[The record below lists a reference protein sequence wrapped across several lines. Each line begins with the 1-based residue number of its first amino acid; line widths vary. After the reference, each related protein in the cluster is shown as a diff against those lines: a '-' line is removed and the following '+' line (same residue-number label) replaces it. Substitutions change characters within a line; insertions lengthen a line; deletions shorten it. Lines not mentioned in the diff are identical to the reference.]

1 MIKKQ
6 IKRLKS
12 LTFFQIIIDSVKDF
26 ASSDSMTFAAST
38 AFYTIFSL
46 PALLIIVLNIGATFY
61 SKNDVREELLSQIG
75 ELIGQE
81 SVETLDDIMR
91 NVTLDNQVFWSQMMG
106 IAILVFSATTVFV
119 SLQNSI
125 NHIWHIK
132 PKPEKGILKFAI
144 NRFLSFS
151 MVASIGFLLIVSLV
165 ADAVLV
171 IVLNY
176 FSNLF
181 DENIL
186 IFASVANV
194 ILAQSLMV
202 LIFGLMYKILPD
214 ARVRWKDVWLGA
226 FVTMLLFALGKYLIG
241 LYMGN
246 ADVGNY
252 YGTAGSLVVVLIWV
266 YYSVVIFLFGA
277 QITYYIAENVGGNV
291 IPSSQAV
298 KVELIELDENG
309 DFANYVKK
317 SQKDS

>member
-1 MIKKQ
+1 MIKRQ
-6 IKRLKS
+6 FNRIKS
-12 LTFFQIIIDSVKDF
+12 LSFFKIIIDSVKDF
-26 ASSDSMTFAAST
+26 TSSDSITFAAST

-61 SKNDVREELLSQIG
+61 SKNDVREELLNQIG
-75 ELIGQE
+75 SLIGE
-81 SVETLDDIMR
+81 DSVETLDQIMQS
-91 NVTLDNQVFWSQMMG
+91 VTLNDQVFWSQMVG
-106 IAILVFSATTVFV
+106 IAILIFSATTVFV
-119 SLQNSI
+119 SLQNGI

-132 PKPEKGILKFAI
+132 PKPERGLLKFAV

-176 FSNLF
+176 FSDLF
-181 DENIL
+181 DENML
-186 IFASVANV
+186 IFAGIANV

-202 LIFGLMYKILPD
+202 LVFGLMYKILPD
-214 ARVRWKDVWLGA
+214 AKVNWRDVWLGA

-241 LYMGN
+241 VYLGN
-246 ADVGNY
+246 AAVGNY
-252 YGTAGSLVVVLIWV
+252 YGTAGSLVIVLVWV

-277 QITYYIAENVGGNV
+277 QITYYIAENVGGYI

-298 KVELIELDENG
+298 KVELMELDEKG
-309 DFANYVKK
+309 DFSSTNKK
-317 SQKDS
+317 NLKS